1 MNDRKRNMLSQK
13 DFRKLGD
20 WVLANRGEVEKMLPE
35 AIAAA
40 ASQALGL
47 TVTHHNATAACE
59 CVDVLTAKETVHFT
73 GAKVAELHSLIDNL
87 RREFTA
93 VRRESEAMLERIEG
107 LEARELANA
116 SKKT

>member
-20 WVLANRGEVEKMLPE
+20 WVLANRGEVEKMQPE

-73 GAKVAELHSLIDNL
+73 GAKVAELHSLIDSL
-87 RREFTA
+87 RRELTA
-93 VRRESEAMLERIEG
+93 VRRDYGLMRERIEW
-107 LEARELANA
+107 LESKELANEN
-116 SKKT
+116 KKS

>member
-1 MNDRKRNMLSQK
+1 
-13 DFRKLGD
+13 
-20 WVLANRGEVEKMLPE
+20 MLPE

-73 GAKVAELHSLIDNL
+73 GAKVAELHTLIEKL
-87 RREFTA
+87 LA
-93 VRRESEAMLERIEG
+93 EA
-107 LEARELANA
+107 
-116 SKKT
+116 